1 MVSKA
6 QTRFCI
12 WANKA
17 QMEIL
22 GLAIVVV
29 LISLALLFAVQ
40 FFLLKPSVDVVKPVK
55 ESFLASNFLNS
66 CLGASTVCYD
76 RNIKELLQD
85 CALGGALSCP
95 GGLNSCFFAR
105 QEIEKMLDASL
116 GFWKKDYFFEV
127 TGMADSFGIGFECS
141 GEKEYEEV
149 PVVVRPGFDIL
160 LSLEICG

>member
-1 MVSKA
+1 MVS
-6 QTRFCI
+6 
-12 WANKA
+12 KA

-40 FFLLKPSVDVVKPVK
+40 FFLLKPSSETTKPVK

-66 CLGASTVCYD
+66 CLGASTVCYS

-85 CALGGALSCP
+85 CAIGGVLSCP
-95 GGLNSCFFAR
+95 GDINSCLYAK
-105 QEIEKMLDASL
+105 QEIKKMLDSSFGL
-116 GFWKKDYFFEV
+116 WKRDYFFSV
-127 TGMADSFGIGFECS
+127 KGMADSFNIGSECS
-141 GEKEYEEV
+141 GEKEYEEH

-160 LSLEICG
+160 VSLEICG